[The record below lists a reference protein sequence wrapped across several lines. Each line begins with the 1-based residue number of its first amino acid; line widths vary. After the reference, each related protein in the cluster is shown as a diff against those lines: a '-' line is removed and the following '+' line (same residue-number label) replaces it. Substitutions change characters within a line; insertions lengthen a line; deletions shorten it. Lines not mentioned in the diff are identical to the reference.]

1 MTGQSFTIDFLQNP
15 EYNIDRIYQHTALV
29 FHRGNRLVL
38 GRGIFFLGEVGPH
51 AIAMRRTSQQIV
63 TGHIVIGG
71 GAHQEVQSAFP
82 DSLLIVGKQRLG
94 DTQIGCH
101 LFWLMPR
108 SFRKSVKILG
118 KSLFI
123 MENTSIDLEDRPGGK
138 TLAWWAQDGKVLIK
152 KPKII
157 EKWLLIYG
165 LIIRYSMTR

>member
-1 MTGQSFTIDFLQNP
+1 MTGQSFTIDFFGNP

-82 DSLLIVGKQRLG
+82 DSLLIVESSAWEIPRSAA
-94 DTQIGCH
+94 TF
-101 LFWLMPR
+101 FWLMPR

-123 MENTSIDLEDRPGGK
+123 MENTSIDLRG
-138 TLAWWAQDGKVLIK
+138 
-152 KPKII
+152 
-157 EKWLLIYG
+157 
-165 LIIRYSMTR
+165 

>member
-1 MTGQSFTIDFLQNP
+1 MHNYKLCFTQKGKCYWLKVYKNPESAKKSKGRAIQNMWNIDADDKVNAFIRVKQLQDP

-38 GRGIFFLGEVGPH
+38 GRGIFFLGEVSPH

-94 DTQIGCH
+94 DAKLGRGQLLADPA
-101 LFWLMPR
+101 LF
-108 SFRKSVKILG
+108 
-118 KSLFI
+118 
-123 MENTSIDLEDRPGGK
+123 
-138 TLAWWAQDGKVLIK
+138 AQ
-152 KPKII
+152 
-157 EKWLLIYG
+157 
-165 LIIRYSMTR
+165 